1 MKLAEALNLR
11 ADISMRISQLSER
24 LNANSKVQEGE
35 QPSEDPMELLAELDR
50 LTEQLSSLI
59 SRINLTNSS
68 TVHEGKTL
76 TEMIAEKDTLS
87 LKSSIIRSFL
97 TAATVKI
104 ERYSNKEIKI
114 FSTVSIRD
122 MQKRSDE
129 LSEKIRK
136 LNVSI
141 QQLNWSTELM

>member
-114 FSTVSIRD
+114 FSTVNIRD

-129 LSEKIRK
+129 LSERIRK

>member
-11 ADISMRISQLSER
+11 ADISKRISQLSER

-35 QPSEDPMELLAELDR
+35 EPSEDPKELLEELDR
-50 LTEQLSSLI
+50 PTEQLSSLI
-59 SRINLTNSS
+59 SRINLTNSR

-97 TAATVKI
+97 TSASERV
-104 ERYSNKEIKI
+104 ERYSFKEIKMC
-114 FSTVSIRD
+114 STVNIRD
-122 MQKRSDE
+122 MQKGSDE

-136 LNVSI
+136 LNVLI